1 MNPSLNN
8 KVYVGNLPYTASKE
22 ELEDFFRHCGVI
34 EKISLVK
41 DRETDRP
48 KGFGFV
54 TFETEEEATKALDMN
69 GAEISGRKV
78 RVNLANQN

>member
-1 MNPSLNN
+1 MNPNLNN
-8 KVYVGNLPYTASKE
+8 KIYVGNLPYSASKE
-22 ELEDFFRHCGVI
+22 ELEHFFDHCGVI

-54 TFETEEEATKALDMN
+54 TFETEEEATKALDLN
-69 GAEISGRKV
+69 GSEMSGRKI
-78 RVNLANQN
+78 RINLANKN